1 MKRKEV
7 VVDLVQPVLP
17 KKFRNSSFYFSKEL
31 TKYLLKELF
40 LFFIL
45 SFLFFFF
52 VFFVNQILLMAQDIL
67 KKRAPLADVIKLIVY
82 SLPFVI
88 AQAAPFATLVG
99 FLMCLGKLVSDNEI
113 LVIRASGFSYIALA
127 IPVFSLGFLI
137 SLFSFAVNDYL
148 LPMGSLAYNSLY
160 NEIIYANP
168 AVVIEPNTIKR
179 ANDAILI
186 VGDLEDSTISDL
198 LIIDKDQ
205 DSNTRIISSG
215 KTELLKPSSRSI
227 LVKLQMGNPEIL
239 SFEKNHTNNYTYT
252 YASQAIVHFFSDRFF
267 SQSNGVN
274 PREMTSYDLKKQLEK
289 IREKNIG
296 KRSFELTVYEI
307 EYYKKFSLPFG
318 AFFFSLL
325 ALPLAFLFGKH
336 NGQTIGLIVG
346 VLLSVLYWALLIMGQ
361 TFGAQTNTNGFVV
374 MWFPNILMGIA
385 GLLLF
390 LKLIKK

>member
-1 MKRKEV
+1 MALDQQAIIKSRK
-7 VVDLVQPVLP
+7 
-17 KKFRNSSFYFSKEL
+17 NYFSK
-31 TKYLLKELF
+31 TIIVYVLKELL
-40 LFFIL
+40 LFFTL

-67 KKRAPLADVIKLIVY
+67 KKRAPLVDVIKLIVY

-127 IPVFSLGFLI
+127 IPIFSLGFII

-148 LPMGSLAYNSLY
+148 LPMGSIAYNSLY

-179 ANDAILI
+179 ANDAILV

-215 KTELLKPSSRSI
+215 ETELLKPESKSI
-227 LVKLQMGNPEIL
+227 LIKLQMTHPEIF
-239 SFEKNHTNNYTYT
+239 SYDSKNLNNYTYT
-252 YASQAIVHFFSDRFF
+252 YGSKAILHFFSDRFF
-267 SQSNGVN
+267 PKSSTIN
-274 PREMTSYDLKKQLEK
+274 PREMTSYDLKIELNK
-289 IREKNIG
+289 IREKSKDTRN
-296 KRSFELTVYEI
+296 FELTIYEI

-318 AFFFSLL
+318 SFFFSLL